1 MLVASVGPQQFSRS
15 NGMAEELRNYGAR
28 QLEERMT
35 VANKI
40 IGDSAQLLQGRVRTP
55 GSSHRGY
62 RLKRAADSST
72 RNIEIEVESGEDTV
86 VRLKGRID
94 VDSSPDVRDHLRA
107 ILLKDPVPH
116 SVSVDLAGVTSIE
129 ASGIAT
135 LVESLKVARDRG
147 IRFHL
152 QGHGS
157 VLQLFESAGLLALFD
172 KKSAVKGVS

>member
-1 MLVASVGPQQFSRS
+1 MNCSPLCNCTKRLGEDGSDEG
-15 NGMAEELRNYGAR
+15 
-28 QLEERMT
+28 
-35 VANKI
+35 I
-40 IGDSAQLLQGRVRTP
+40 RTP
-55 GSSHRGY
+55 GSGYRGY
-62 RLKRAADSST
+62 RLKRVADSST
-72 RNIEIEVESGEDTV
+72 SNIEIEVESGEDTV
-86 VRLKGRID
+86 VHLRGRID
-94 VDSSPDVRDHLRA
+94 VDSSPDVRDRLRA
-107 ILLKDPVPH
+107 ILLQDPVPH

-172 KKSAVKGVS
+172 KNSGAQAAS

>member
-1 MLVASVGPQQFSRS
+1 M
-15 NGMAEELRNYGAR
+15 
-28 QLEERMT
+28 
-35 VANKI
+35 
-40 IGDSAQLLQGRVRTP
+40 
-55 GSSHRGY
+55 
-62 RLKRAADSST
+62 KRAADGST
-72 RNIEIEVESGEDTV
+72 SNIEIEVESGKDTTV
-86 VRLKGRID
+86 QLKGQID
-94 VDSSPDVRDHLRA
+94 VDSSPDVRDRLRA
-107 ILLKDPVPH
+107 ILLKDPPSH

-172 KKSAVKGVS
+172 KESGDKGVS